1 MLENVAPWVPF
12 VVAGAALVAI
22 VAALWRLILAMVR
35 SVRRRLVAHRTA
47 VITATVAPIID
58 ARLLKVD
65 TALINLQL
73 QQGETR
79 QVVDNVMAIV
89 SDGLSE
95 DVTYL
100 RDRLDDLYDHL
111 IPRSRD

>member
-1 MLENVAPWVPF
+1 MLLENVAPWVPF

-22 VAALWRLILAMVR
+22 IAALLRLILAMVR
-35 SVRRRLVAHRTA
+35 SVRRRFVAHRTA

-58 ARLLKVD
+58 TRLLKVD

-79 QVVDNVMAIV
+79 KAVDDVMAIV
-89 SDGLSE
+89 SNGLSE
-95 DVTYL
+95 DVSYL
-100 RDRLDDLYDHL
+100 RRRVDDLFDHL
-111 IPRSRD
+111 ID

>member
-22 VAALWRLILAMVR
+22 IAALWRLILAMIR
-35 SVRRRLVAHRTA
+35 SVRRRYVAHRTA
-47 VITATVAPIID
+47 VITATVTPIID
-58 ARLLKVD
+58 ARLVKVD

-79 QVVDNVMAIV
+79 KVVDGVMAIV
-89 SDGLSE
+89 SNGLAD
-95 DVTYL
+95 DVSYL
-100 RDRLDDLYDHL
+100 RGRMDDLWDHL
-111 IPRSRD
+111 IG

>member
-1 MLENVAPWVPF
+1 MLENVTPWFPLVA
-12 VVAGAALVAI
+12 AGAALVAI
-22 VAALWRLILAMVR
+22 IVALWRVTLAIVR
-35 SVRRRLVAHRTA
+35 SVRRRLVEHRTA
-47 VITATVAPIID
+47 VITATVAPFID

-79 QVVDNVMAIV
+79 QAVDALTATIN
-89 SDGLSE
+89 DGLSE

-100 RDRLDDLYDHL
+100 RTRLDDLFDHL
-111 IPRSRD
+111 ID